1 MGATEQQC
9 RRMYKQLFGWRGLKE
24 ESSLLLRTELIE
36 NCFGKGRML
45 DDFVLFC
52 INESMPPR
60 PEDSTELEKVF
71 TLLALRI

>member
-9 RRMYKQLFGWRGLKE
+9 RRMFKQLFGWRGLKE
-24 ESSLLLRTELIE
+24 ESSPLLRTELIE

-45 DDFVLFC
+45 DNFVLFC

-60 PEDSTELEKVF
+60 PEDTAELEEVF